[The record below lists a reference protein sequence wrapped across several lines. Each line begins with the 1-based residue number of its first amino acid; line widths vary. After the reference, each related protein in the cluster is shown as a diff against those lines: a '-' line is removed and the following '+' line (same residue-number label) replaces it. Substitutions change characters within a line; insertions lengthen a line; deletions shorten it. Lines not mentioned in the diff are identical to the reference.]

1 MTDYS
6 LNYNPTDIASRGVQH
21 PNPMFDFL
29 TTFVPRRLKTLFTY
43 CEYLYYNCPQIFAAL
58 NKFALYPVTAFTY
71 KTENEK
77 LKQQYKTLLE
87 DTLGLK
93 SILVITGIDRHVY
106 GNAFIS
112 LYFPFR
118 RSLRCPVCKYT
129 RNIQHTEY
137 KFHFKG
143 LRFELHCPQCN
154 REVDAEVVDK
164 NIRLNNEINVIRW
177 DPKQIDIQG
186 NPITGESQYFYTIP
200 DSLDQRIREGDKF
213 LINTM
218 PMPFLKSVAEKKLF
232 KFAPGKLYHMKAEA
246 PAGVDIQ
253 WGFPALTS
261 TIKQFFYTSV
271 LRKANEAIAL
281 EYITPFRVMHPM
293 AASANADP
301 TVTISLANWVNELKM
316 NLRAWRRDPLH
327 IMFSPIPVGV
337 TNVGGQGRALMVTG
351 EIVESENAIIAAL
364 GIPRE
369 FIYGG
374 LSATGSGVTLRMIEN
389 QLLNFSSELVD
400 EAQWI
405 ADSCGKYL
413 GWGTVKLGL
422 EDPKLVDDVQQKMIF
437 MQANAMSGG
446 QLFAPSTLAT
456 IFGRDIS
463 DEREQRKQDQIEEVK
478 FQAELATATSQVQN
492 TLADRAR
499 AATTA
504 GQPQQ
509 YDQQQIIGQADAI
522 VQQLMQMDPGTRRS
536 QVHSL
541 EAEDYVMYSVVVKR
555 LEEAQKQQMVE
566 MRQQQMGGPS
576 GGGGGG
582 APGGS
587 SGGAGGM

>member
-1 MTDYS
+1 
-6 LNYNPTDIASRGVQH
+6 
-21 PNPMFDFL
+21 
-29 TTFVPRRLKTLFTY
+29 
-43 CEYLYYNCPQIFAAL
+43 
-58 NKFALYPVTAFTY
+58 
-71 KTENEK
+71 
-77 LKQQYKTLLE
+77 
-87 DTLGLK
+87 
-93 SILVITGIDRHVY
+93 
-106 GNAFIS
+106 
-112 LYFPFR
+112 
-118 RSLRCPVCKYT
+118 
-129 RNIQHTEY
+129 
-137 KFHFKG
+137 
-143 LRFELHCPQCN
+143 
-154 REVDAEVVDK
+154 
-164 NIRLNNEINVIRW
+164 
-177 DPKQIDIQG
+177 
-186 NPITGESQYFYTIP
+186 
-200 DSLDQRIREGDKF
+200 
-213 LINTM
+213 
-218 PMPFLKSVAEKKLF
+218 
-232 KFAPGKLYHMKAEA
+232 
-246 PAGVDIQ
+246 
-253 WGFPALTS
+253 
-261 TIKQFFYTSV
+261 
-271 LRKANEAIAL
+271 
-281 EYITPFRVMHPM
+281 
-293 AASANADP
+293 
-301 TVTISLANWVNELKM
+301 
-316 NLRAWRRDPLH
+316 
-327 IMFSPIPVGV
+327 
-337 TNVGGQGRALMVTG
+337 MVTG

-541 EAEDYVMYSVVVKR
+541 ESEDYVMYSVVVKR

-582 APGGS
+582 GGGGAPGGS
-587 SGGAGGM
+587 TGGAGGM